1 MDPSNHDP
9 HAMSTCTSCTYS
21 EDFSNYW
28 TASMYFKSPEN
39 GSYRLVPQMA
49 NYRNRNSP
57 ELLQQEGGLTVY
69 YMQPF
74 GGASKTTS
82 FKPGFRMVAGN
93 PALRSK
99 QGTFPGICHRC
110 NGPAERNGNGGVPC
124 DSGDTSNFPTKMCT
138 GGIRAT
144 IIFPTCW
151 DGKNLDSPDHQ
162 AHMAYAPGGQALA
175 NANCPKTHPI
185 RVPQVMYEV
194 MWDTRPF
201 NDAKYFKDGIQ
212 PFVYSFDDRSGH
224 GQHAD
229 YLFGWKDDALQRGMD
244 ALGKNGC
251 TNDVCSTALKIQS
264 GKDAIACTKKTQSGE
279 DVGVGGSCKCSP
291 RAGVA
296 RRQTVALACANHNRA
311 AKAPGLPGVSADIG
325 NGGGERS
332 RQRQSVGVRV
342 VSGAIEPILLI
353 DAVLCCDP

>member
-1 MDPSNHDP
+1 MKLSLSTTAALLPGALAQGMLRFGCSQLVIERIDPIVNPGQDPSSHTHQVVGGNSFNITMDPANHDP
-9 HAMSTCTSCTYS
+9 PTLSTCTSCTYS

-39 GSYRLVPQMA
+39 GTYRLVPQMA

-57 ELLQQEGGLTVY
+57 ELLKQQGGLTVY

-74 GGASKTTS
+74 GGASKTTA
-82 FKPGFRMVAGN
+82 FKPGFRMIAGN
-93 PALRSK
+93 PSLRSK
-99 QGTFPGICHRC
+99 SGTFPGICHRC
-110 NGPAERNGNGGVPC
+110 NGAAEVNGNGGVPC
-124 DSGDTSNFPTKMCT
+124 DSGDSSSFPTKPCS

-162 AHMAYAPGGQALA
+162 SHMAYAPGGQALA
-175 NANCPKTHPI
+175 NANCPTTHPI

-201 NDAKYFKDGIQ
+201 NDPKYYTNGKQ
-212 PFVYSFDDRSGH
+212 PFVYSFDDSTGH
-224 GQHAD
+224 GQHGD
-229 YLFGWKDDALQRGMD
+229 YLFGWKGDALQKGMD

-264 GKDAIACTKKTQSGE
+264 GADAIACTKKSQSGE
-279 DVGVGGSCKCSP
+279 DVG
-291 RAGVA
+291 
-296 RRQTVALACANHNRA
+296 RQGDWLTT
-311 AKAPGLPGVSADIG
+311 LPGY
-325 NGGGERS
+325 
-332 RQRQSVGVRV
+332 
-342 VSGAIEPILLI
+342 SGDGIAM
-353 DAVLCCDP
+353 